1 MNALA
6 RSIPQQEHFDVAAAL
21 ASSLAVAHKSIEKR
35 FSRGASALVNIM
47 TVLQHLTRCMD
58 NLTSALNGETAN
70 ATSAGIRAARD
81 RLAPLPEVEARRGE
95 RFCSL
100 ERTCA
105 SLSTDIEGMREIMRY
120 LRTFAVTARITGAE
134 LPSFTAFAE
143 EISARILEGATSVD
157 QFATRLGQ
165 MGRQLSSAGELS
177 GKVAEQYQ
185 AHVPGILGALN
196 DNIAAIERE
205 HRVMSELAAET
216 KLIADSVRAKVAGVL
231 SSLQTGDITRQRI
244 EHITSM
250 LEIAEDFVAAT
261 PDLSAD
267 AAEQM
272 RSLVQRLAARQLSD
286 TIESFSSGCGRVVLG
301 MSGFTND
308 AQSLLAVRD
317 KIVAG
322 TDGQKLNAL
331 QVLNQDLM
339 AATALVSGLVETSQK
354 ADVVA
359 AESAENVG
367 HLLEGIQLV
376 RQIEVDIHYMALNST
391 LRCSRLGEAGLPV
404 NVVSSELRAFAALLE
419 DPAQRLVA
427 ALAQV
432 EGIAQSL
439 AVEHANE
446 VPIIEPI
453 MHAQRLI
460 TSASE
465 ELDRNMEEFASAGQ
479 EVFGT
484 ITAAIQELD
493 FETELGDALRDCE
506 GIVRPWQE
514 HPALALSDLDAAT
527 LLLGERIFSHYTMM
541 EERQIHREFFPQAEE
556 IVADHRASGADEDEL
571 EDLLF

>member
-6 RSIPQQEHFDVAAAL
+6 RSIPQQEHVDIAAAL
-21 ASSLAVAHKSIEKR
+21 ESSLAVAHRSIEQR

-47 TVLQHLTRCMD
+47 TVLQRLTRCMD
-58 NLTSALNGETAN
+58 NLTSALNGETAK
-70 ATSAGIRAARD
+70 ATSSGIQAARD
-81 RLAPLPEVEARRGE
+81 RLAPLPEVEARRSE

-105 SLSTDIEGMREIMRY
+105 SLSTDIDGMREIMRY

-143 EISARILEGATSVD
+143 EISARILEGAASVD

-165 MGRQLSSAGELS
+165 MERQLSSAGELS
-177 GKVAEQYQ
+177 GKVAEQYR
-185 AHVPGILGALN
+185 ASVPGILAALSN
-196 DNIAAIERE
+196 NIAAIERE
-205 HRVMSELAAET
+205 HQAMAELAAEVT
-216 KLIADSVRAKVAGVL
+216 LIANSVRAKVAGVL

-250 LEIAEDFVAAT
+250 LEITEEFLAAT
-261 PDLSAD
+261 PDLSTD
-267 AAEQM
+267 AVEEM

-301 MSGFTND
+301 MSGFTGD
-308 AQSLLAVRD
+308 AQSLLAIRD
-317 KIVAG
+317 RMVAG
-322 TDGQKLNAL
+322 TNGQQVNAL
-331 QVLNQDLM
+331 QVLNQDPA
-339 AATALVSGLVETSQK
+339 AATELVSGLVETSHT
-354 ADVVA
+354 ADAVA
-359 AESAENVG
+359 AESVENVV

-391 LRCSRLGEAGLPV
+391 LRCSKLGEAGLPV
-404 NVVSSELRAFAALLE
+404 NVVGSELRAFAALLE

-439 AVEHANE
+439 AAEHANE
-446 VPIIEPI
+446 VPIMEPMI
-453 MHAQRLI
+453 HAQRLI

-465 ELDRNMEEFASAGQ
+465 ELDHNLNEFASAGQ

-484 ITAAIQELD
+484 ITSAIQELD

-506 GIVRPWQE
+506 ATVRPWQE
-514 HPALALSDLDAAT
+514 HSAFALADLDATT
-527 LLLGERIFSHYTMM
+527 LLLGERISGHYTMM
-541 EERQIHREFFPQAEE
+541 EERQIHHEFFPQAEE
-556 IVADHRASGADEDEL
+556 IVVDHRTNDADEDEL
-571 EDLLF
+571 EGLLF

>member
-1 MNALA
+1 MIALA
-6 RSIPQQEHFDVAAAL
+6 RSIPQQDHVDIAAAL
-21 ASSLAVAHKSIEKR
+21 ESSLAVAHQCIEQR

-47 TVLQHLTRCMD
+47 TVLQRLTRCMD
-58 NLTSALNGETAN
+58 NLTSALNGETAK
-70 ATSAGIRAARD
+70 ATSAGIQAARD
-81 RLAPLPEVEARRGE
+81 RLAPLPEVEARRSE

-100 ERTCA
+100 ERACA
-105 SLSTDIEGMREIMRY
+105 SLSTDIDGMREIMRY

-143 EISARILEGATSVD
+143 EISARILQGATSVD
-157 QFATRLGQ
+157 QFATRLAQ
-165 MGRQLSSAGELS
+165 MERQLSSAGELS
-177 GKVAEQYQ
+177 GKVAEQYR
-185 AHVPGILGALN
+185 ASVPGILEALS
-196 DNIAAIERE
+196 DNITAIERE
-205 HRVMSELAAET
+205 HQAMAELAADA

-250 LEIAEDFVAAT
+250 LEITEDFVAAT
-261 PDLSAD
+261 PDLSAE
-267 AAEQM
+267 AVEQM
-272 RSLVQRLAARQLSD
+272 RSLVQRLATRQLSD

-308 AQSLLAVRD
+308 AHSLLAVRD
-317 KIVAG
+317 KMVAG
-322 TDGQKLNAL
+322 TDGQTLNGL

-339 AATALVSGLVETSQK
+339 AATALVSKLVETSRK
-354 ADVVA
+354 ADAVA
-359 AESAENVG
+359 AESAKDVV

-391 LRCSRLGEAGLPV
+391 LRCSKLGEAGLPV

-427 ALAQV
+427 ALVQV

-439 AVEHANE
+439 AAEHANE
-446 VPIIEPI
+446 VPIMEPI

-465 ELDRNMEEFASAGQ
+465 ELDRNMEAFASAGQ

-493 FETELGDALRDCE
+493 FETELGDALRDCQD
-506 GIVRPWQE
+506 IVRPWQE
-514 HPALALSDLDAAT
+514 HPPLALADLDATA
-527 LLLGERIFSHYTMM
+527 LLLGERIFSQYTMM
-541 EERQIHREFFPQAEE
+541 EERQNHREFFPQAED
-556 IVADHRASGADEDEL
+556 ILADDVGSDADGL